1 MTSLPLVLVRSERER
16 KSHFVRWSFWP
27 LQLPLVYAA
36 IKRSFLPSVYLD
48 PHAGCRWR
56 LDLSDSSHSMRFL
69 GDGDGYNRFKRICLQ
84 RIRSFL
90 VFFVL
95 PFEIWSHR
103 PTSSSRKAKSSKA
116 SLLSYKWNASPIGSV
131 SYTNPLST
139 TNFALSSFQRII
151 RLTLI
156 W

>member
-16 KSHFVRWSFWP
+16 KSHFVRWSFLP
-27 LQLPLVYAA
+27 LQLPLVGAA

-56 LDLSDSSHSMRFL
+56 LDLSDSDHSMIFL
-69 GDGDGYNRFKRICLQ
+69 GYGDGYNRFKRICLQ
-84 RIRSFL
+84 RIWKGRISFL
-90 VFFVL
+90 F
-95 PFEIWSHR
+95 
-103 PTSSSRKAKSSKA
+103 
-116 SLLSYKWNASPIGSV
+116 SLLRSDPIDLPAPAERENQARLA
-131 SYTNPLST
+131 YCLINEMLRLSAQLVT
-139 TNFALSSFQRII
+139 PTLCLRQTSLCHLFSA